1 MTKSIHEKKDTK
13 KTDRTIRR
21 ETASAQWP
29 CHVHLFSLVDIIFK
43 GLHLHFPPIGTSR
56 SVVIVQTTRGGK
68 KNKKKHTHDI
78 QNRIILLAAEKYTVS
93 RHHRDELHHN
103 MLSNAALIWC
113 DMNRPAPIRRALWQ
127 EAVEPSQSDPFPPPQ
142 PQCEVHSP
150 SRNKYGNIQEH
161 RLQSHSM
168 HFYFLHRVGT
178 CRPDSDCRRPGRK
191 KKQKKNA
198 VVSPG
203 RRILRLN
210 TETTSAVFQGAQS
223 FGPLN
228 GSHSAAASPPP
239 HFGPLGSRPTVCV
252 CVCGWVSPLHHA
264 HGQLLFSG
272 SV

>member
-1 MTKSIHEKKDTK
+1 MTMPCTSFFIGWHHFQRSPSAFPSHWNEQVCGYSANNRGGGGETK
-13 KTDRTIRR
+13 KI
-21 ETASAQWP
+21 
-29 CHVHLFSLVDIIFK
+29 
-43 GLHLHFPPIGTSR
+43 
-56 SVVIVQTTRGGK
+56 
-68 KNKKKHTHDI
+68 HTHDI

-93 RHHRDELHHN
+93 RHHRDELNHN

-191 KKQKKNA
+191 KQTKKKRCGLSWEKNFEA
-198 VVSPG
+198 EYWNYKCCVPRCTKFWSSERVPFSCC
-203 RRILRLN
+203 
-210 TETTSAVFQGAQS
+210 S
-223 FGPLN
+223 
-228 GSHSAAASPPP
+228 PP